1 MKVFACYNIKGGV
14 GKTTT
19 AVNLAYISAASG
31 SKTLLWDI
39 DLQGSASLLLQSTT
53 GKDKSIKVFSRNRKK
68 AKSQIQKTAYKNL
81 DILPADLSLYK
92 LDQKMGN
99 LDKPR
104 KMFRALLSSFAGKY
118 DNVFIDCP
126 AGYNL
131 FTQTLQQTVDVFVIP
146 IIPSPL
152 TLSSYDLFKKQL
164 KKDSKK
170 GIILFPFFSMVD
182 KRKQLHKEIIE
193 LHKNGTKGF
202 LHSHIPYSSKIERM
216 AVELAPLQAYD
227 KRSLASKAYKS
238 LWDEINANI
247 GTYERVKKIKMW

>member
-1 MKVFACYNIKGGV
+1 MKVIACYNIKGGV

-39 DLQGSASLLLQSTT
+39 DLQGSASMLFQSAT
-53 GKDKSIKVFSRNRKK
+53 GKDKSIKVFGDKGKK

-81 DILPADLSLYK
+81 DILPADFSLFK
-92 LDQKMGN
+92 LDRKIGE

-104 KMFRALLSSFAGKY
+104 KTFKALLSSFSGKY
-118 DNVFIDCP
+118 DTVFIDCP

-131 FTQTLQQTVDVFVIP
+131 FTQTLQQTADVFLIP

-152 TLSSYDLFKKQL
+152 TLSSYDIFKKQL

-170 GIILFPFFSMVD
+170 GVILFPFFSMVD

-202 LHSHIPYSSKIERM
+202 LHSHIPYSSKVERM
-216 AVELAPLQAYD
+216 AVELAPLHTFD
-227 KRSLASKAYKS
+227 KRSVAAKAYKS
-238 LWDEINANI
+238 LWDEINTNI